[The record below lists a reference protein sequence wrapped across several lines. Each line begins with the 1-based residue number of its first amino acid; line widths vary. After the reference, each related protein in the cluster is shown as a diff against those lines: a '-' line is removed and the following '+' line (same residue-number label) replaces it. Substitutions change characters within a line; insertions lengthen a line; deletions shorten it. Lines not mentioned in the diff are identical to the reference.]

1 MNAYISFKRN
11 FHRSFLLATGVI
23 ALLSTVLSTPM
34 PVQAAPGA
42 VRYVSATGTVGS
54 GTSCASP
61 GFVGSSG
68 TAIQAAI
75 NAANSGDAYCLVGNL
90 TCRTIRIS
98 LHRDVV
104 SP

>member
-104 SP
+104 GP

>member
-1 MNAYISFKRN
+1 MTK
-11 FHRSFLLATGVI
+11 FHLLKKSVRQGVFVLTGI
-23 ALLSTVLSTPM
+23 LALLSTVVSTPI

-42 VRYVSATGTVGS
+42 IRYVSATGTVGS